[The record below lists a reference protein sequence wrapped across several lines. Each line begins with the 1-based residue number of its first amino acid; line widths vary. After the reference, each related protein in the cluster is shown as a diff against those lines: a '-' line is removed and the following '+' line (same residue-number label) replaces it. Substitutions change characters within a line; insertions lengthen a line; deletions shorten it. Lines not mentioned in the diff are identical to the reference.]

1 MPNPVT
7 PRSTAVVI
15 VAPRRDE
22 TLPGLLRAAAATVP
36 DKPFVVFPNH
46 DDFLMTYAA
55 TLSGAEGVAGALR
68 AAGLRSGARVAIVL
82 HNGPE
87 YVWAWMATL
96 LGGLVDVTVNPGLR
110 GEALSYALRKAR
122 VGAVVTDPDGLT
134 ALGTITAPDSP
145 PPVFVLGRNG
155 DTVAMRSLP
164 WSDWAGP
171 GAAIDL
177 AAVDH
182 TFPATNPLGIASIR
196 FTSGSTGL
204 PKGVMMSQAHMLAS
218 AKMFCHLTGFTPDD
232 VQYTCFPIH
241 HVFGSVTG
249 ILSALCA
256 HGTLVLAR
264 KFSASQYW
272 PHVRQYGCTI
282 SHVLDAPVAIL
293 QSAEP
298 SPLDREHR
306 LRVMYTASAEYPEFE
321 ARFGVKILPLFDMS
335 ELTVV
340 AHYMPGVAR
349 RPGSCGVSSGL
360 FEIGILDEDDYALP
374 TGDEGQIVVRPL
386 VPHVMM
392 LGYFD
397 DAELT
402 VAQWSNL
409 WFHTGDRGLLDADGF
424 LYFKGRS
431 GDRIRRRGV
440 NVSAAELEAVAT
452 RHPAIAEVAV
462 IAVPANLAEDDI
474 KINASLKEGA
484 SLTPRALL
492 DHMAAELPAYLVP
505 RYVELRRQFP
515 RTDTEKIRKA
525 GLRAEGDRGLTPDT
539 WDAQTGTT
547 GTERRRAAMED

>member
-1 MPNPVT
+1 MDQAVPMPHPT
-7 PRSTAVVI
+7 AFQPTAVDV

-22 TLPGLLRAAAATVP
+22 TLPVLLRAAAAAFP
-36 DKPFVVFPNH
+36 DKPYVIFPDH
-46 DDFLMTYAA
+46 GGFRMTYAA
-55 TLSGAEGVAGALR
+55 ARSGAEGVAGALR
-68 AAGLRSGARVAIVL
+68 AAGLATGARVAIIL
-82 HNGPE
+82 PNGPE

-110 GEALSYALRKAR
+110 GETLAYALRKAR
-122 VGAVVTDPDGLT
+122 IAAVVTDAEGLPALATT
-134 ALGTITAPDSP
+134 AAPESP
-145 PPVFVLGRNG
+145 PPVFLLSRNG
-155 DTVAMRSLP
+155 DDLTMRSLP
-164 WSDWAGP
+164 WGDWTGP

-177 AAVDH
+177 ASVDR
-182 TFPATNPLGIASIR
+182 TFPATNPLTVASIR

-256 HGTLVLAR
+256 QGTLVLAR

-282 SHVLDAPVAIL
+282 GHVLDAPVAIL

-306 LRVMYTASAEYPEFE
+306 LRVMYTASAEYPAFE

-340 AHYMPGVAR
+340 AHYPPGVAR

-374 TGDEGQIVVRPL
+374 AGEEGQIVVRPL

-409 WFHTGDRGLLDADGF
+409 WFHTGDRGLLDLDGF
-424 LYFKGRS
+424 LFFKGRS

-440 NVSAAELEAVAT
+440 NVSAAELEAVAA

-462 IAVPANLAEDDI
+462 IGVPASLAEDDI
-474 KINASLKEGA
+474 KINARLKESA
-484 SLTPRALL
+484 TLTPRALL
-492 DHMAAELPAYLVP
+492 DHMAAELPGYLVP
-505 RYVELRRQFP
+505 RYVELRSQFP

-525 GLRAEGDRGLTPDT
+525 GLRAEGERGLTPAT
-539 WDAQTGTT
+539 WDAETG
-547 GTERRRAAMED
+547 AMRG